1 MSAID
6 ATIFDHVLLL
16 LLLVALPAGGWYS
29 IQRVRRQLAAGIP
42 YTSRITD
49 YRNNMLIM
57 WGVTFAALAAWF
69 YLGRDWAI
77 IGLLLPGGGYG
88 LMGLALLL
96 CVALVGM
103 SAYSEIQVRNSDSVA
118 RTFVDASRGFEFAL
132 PHSDRD
138 LRWFYGMSVTAGVTE
153 EILYRGFLIAY
164 LSGYMPMLGAV
175 LVSTLIFGIAHS
187 YQGRAGILRT
197 SVVGLV
203 LATMYVTSGSLL
215 LPIIA
220 HILVDVFGGRAI
232 HLAYNRNLPPAT
244 PQEAC

>member
-118 RTFVDASRGFEFAL
+118 RTFVDVSRGSKA
-132 PHSDRD
+132 PNHPD
-138 LRWFYGMSVTAGVTE
+138 TANMRRPWKNRT
-153 EILYRGFLIAY
+153 
-164 LSGYMPMLGAV
+164 
-175 LVSTLIFGIAHS
+175 
-187 YQGRAGILRT
+187 RAR
-197 SVVGLV
+197 V
-203 LATMYVTSGSLL
+203 
-215 LPIIA
+215 
-220 HILVDVFGGRAI
+220 R
-232 HLAYNRNLPPAT
+232 
-244 PQEAC
+244 QACFSELQH